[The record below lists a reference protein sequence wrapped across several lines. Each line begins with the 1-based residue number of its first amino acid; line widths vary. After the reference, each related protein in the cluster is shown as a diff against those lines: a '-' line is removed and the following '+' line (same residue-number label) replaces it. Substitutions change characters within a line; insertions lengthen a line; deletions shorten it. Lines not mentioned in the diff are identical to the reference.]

1 MLRDCESQYQASEQK
16 GSNYQSLNSSLS
28 FEELP
33 DEIKYTIEE
42 EYHNELLSFDTTLKD
57 LKNSLVNEYRKKYLT
72 AEELF
77 LSVEIE
83 KAENEKRDV
92 VNARIK
98 AEMTWE
104 SLPDTKK
111 NYWEKLRLICAQ
123 FWSQSLSITFFNT
136 FFDFY
141 QNTQSKLKNG
151 EISRDKLNQLKEKYF
166 QFKALTLKR
175 MSTWLLANR
184 IQFVKKSDLVY
195 YNVWKC
201 DDLIE
206 QILNEDPLKA
216 SNKQKISQKDKEAF
230 EKFLTP
236 IRLTEQFVNYMVKN
250 EVSYEMRQK
259 YTPLYMFYLEKKD
272 ILSSLDVS
280 IEEKMKFIEAEW
292 SKLKEEEKR
301 KYTLQVYDK
310 LYNSTIALYKEE
322 ISKSNMATAKKRI
335 TFSNRKFKLEDSD
348 DEDYFSESEEEK
360 TLVEESE
367 ETVTTIKKR
376 KLNREEKESRTPV
389 YTAFFRDHKE
399 PYVLVRSGSS
409 ESSSTSLDRLKSFSY
424 LERLRSKIEQTGRG
438 FVFRHGDDDFILFS
452 GMSRTSALVY
462 MKECGDEI
470 YRKNSIRIC
479 SVISEEFSS
488 VLDMEAMIIKCR
500 EAYSCSYYASFFSVY
515 EYLIPETE
523 VATSTV
529 EVMKWREMLTAAI
542 LSLNEDRIEDC
553 WSSFVTEIATLR
565 ESRRDEVCFCFC
577 NCLRLILD
585 KLADSKLKIDEPDLN
600 LLMEKGRET
609 KSYLELTEIFR
620 RELFDIHHQLLE
632 RAGQKKTKEYL
643 VALEYIEEHYQEQIG
658 LKQIADLVGM
668 NTYYFSAY
676 FKKNTGENF
685 KDYLRKVR
693 LEHAVSLM
701 ISTDKSVTEVAQAVG
716 YPDVRTFSDVFQRVY
731 NEKPSSYIKRVRG
744 K

>member
-1 MLRDCESQYQASEQK
+1 MIRLIMADDEPFILSGLEHLMDWKALGIEIIGSYPDGRSALEGILTLEPDIALLDISMPGFSGLELLERIESDGLKTEVIFISGFQEFDYVRSALLHGALDYLVKPVVRSELLK
-16 GSNYQSLNSSLS
+16 SLS
-28 FEELP
+28 
-33 DEIKYTIEE
+33 
-42 EYHNELLSFDTTLKD
+42 
-57 LKNSLVNEYRKKYLT
+57 R
-72 AEELF
+72 A
-77 LSVEIE
+77 
-83 KAENEKRDV
+83 
-92 VNARIK
+92 
-98 AEMTWE
+98 
-104 SLPDTKK
+104 
-111 NYWEKLRLICAQ
+111 
-123 FWSQSLSITFFNT
+123 
-136 FFDFY
+136 
-141 QNTQSKLKNG
+141 
-151 EISRDKLNQLKEKYF
+151 
-166 QFKALTLKR
+166 
-175 MSTWLLANR
+175 
-184 IQFVKKSDLVY
+184 
-195 YNVWKC
+195 KC
-201 DDLIE
+201 
-206 QILNEDPLKA
+206 
-216 SNKQKISQKDKEAF
+216 
-230 EKFLTP
+230 
-236 IRLTEQFVNYMVKN
+236 
-250 EVSYEMRQK
+250 
-259 YTPLYMFYLEKKD
+259 
-272 ILSSLDVS
+272 
-280 IEEKMKFIEAEW
+280 
-292 SKLKEEEKR
+292 
-301 KYTLQVYDK
+301 
-310 LYNSTIALYKEE
+310 
-322 ISKSNMATAKKRI
+322 
-335 TFSNRKFKLEDSD
+335 FSG
-348 DEDYFSESEEEK
+348 
-360 TLVEESE
+360 
-367 ETVTTIKKR
+367 

-515 EYLIPETE
+515 EYLIPEKE

-609 KSYLELTEIFR
+609 KSYLELTELFR
-620 RELFDIHHQLLE
+620 RELFNIHHQLLE

-685 KDYLRKVR
+685 KDYLKKVR

>member
-1 MLRDCESQYQASEQK
+1 METITQKYNKYLKDLLPRKPEDTNPLSLSSVTFSPPPANILQYFNSIKSSEQK

-206 QILNEDPLKA
+206 QILNEDLLKA
-216 SNKQKISQKDKEAF
+216 PNKQTISQKDKEAF

-376 KLNREEKESRTPV
+376 KINREEMIQYIKENYKKAKQEFPTTSKEEIL
-389 YTAFFRDHKE
+389 ALLIFRYKK
-399 PYVLVRSGSS
+399 
-409 ESSSTSLDRLKSFSY
+409 SLKNDR
-424 LERLRSKIEQTGRG
+424 
-438 FVFRHGDDDFILFS
+438 
-452 GMSRTSALVY
+452 
-462 MKECGDEI
+462 
-470 YRKNSIRIC
+470 
-479 SVISEEFSS
+479 
-488 VLDMEAMIIKCR
+488 
-500 EAYSCSYYASFFSVY
+500 
-515 EYLIPETE
+515 
-523 VATSTV
+523 
-529 EVMKWREMLTAAI
+529 
-542 LSLNEDRIEDC
+542 
-553 WSSFVTEIATLR
+553 
-565 ESRRDEVCFCFC
+565 
-577 NCLRLILD
+577 
-585 KLADSKLKIDEPDLN
+585 
-600 LLMEKGRET
+600 T
-609 KSYLELTEIFR
+609 KSN
-620 RELFDIHHQLLE
+620 
-632 RAGQKKTKEYL
+632 TKENKEN
-643 VALEYIEEHYQEQIG
+643 VSS
-658 LKQIADLVGM
+658 
-668 NTYYFSAY
+668 N
-676 FKKNTGENF
+676 KK
-685 KDYLRKVR
+685 RC
-693 LEHAVSLM
+693 SLY
-701 ISTDKSVTEVAQAVG
+701 A
-716 YPDVRTFSDVFQRVY
+716 F
-731 NEKPSSYIKRVRG
+731 N
-744 K
+744 